1 MKKILYLLLLAIM
14 PLASFSQITDSK
26 YLAGAVPV
34 VDGKVIFNR
43 QVFAATLTAQQ
54 IYDNLSEW
62 GIMKYSGN
70 AGEMIS
76 SDPLVK
82 RITLRGMEQA
92 QVRVGLFPSKIKINY
107 YLIIECRDGACDL
120 SFVRF
125 FYTNNPT
132 ADNPNEQI
140 RAEDYITDRY
150 AMNKAGTRLTGGT
163 GDYRKNT
170 IDLVESVTNSVR
182 ESLSHY
188 MANIENET
196 HNSAAVTL
204 APTASQ
210 NAASQTTAP
219 QTAIP
224 VPVTVTATVVPQTAT
239 HSAPV
244 TIEGFTSISPEK
256 IPGNII
262 KIVADN
268 GIFLTAVNGQK
279 LSTEVA
285 GEGGLGIYG
294 GAPSIFFNMKENEK
308 EPAAGAQSLT
318 LTFKNEVFRNATI
331 TMEEW
336 MIIICTPVAVGNNLV
351 IGKIEQVLIK

>member
-1 MKKILYLLLLAIM
+1 MKKILYPLLLAIM
-14 PLASFSQITDSK
+14 PLASFSQITGSG

-43 QVFAATLTAQQ
+43 QVVAATLTAQQ
-54 IYDNLSEW
+54 IYDNISEW
-62 GIMKYSGN
+62 GILKYSGN

-76 SDPLVK
+76 SDPLLK

-132 ADNPNEQI
+132 SDNPNEQI
-140 RAEDYITDRY
+140 KAEDYITDKY
-150 AMNKAGTRLTGGT
+150 ALNKAGTKLTGGT
-163 GDYRKNT
+163 GDYRKKT

-196 HNSAAVTL
+196 RKAAAVTV
-204 APTASQ
+204 APTVPQATALQATPPKS
-210 NAASQTTAP
+210 AAPLSVSATATAP
-219 QTAIP
+219 QTA
-224 VPVTVTATVVPQTAT
+224 V
-239 HSAPV
+239 HSAPLN
-244 TIEGFTSISPEK
+244 IEGFTSISPEK

-268 GIFLTAVNGQK
+268 GIFLTAVNGRK

-285 GEGGLGIYG
+285 GEGGLGVYG
-294 GAPSIFFNMKENEK
+294 GAPSIFYNMKENEK
-308 EPAAGAQSLT
+308 EPVAGAQSLT
-318 LTFKNEVFRNATI
+318 LTFKNEVFRNAAI

-336 MIIICTPVAVGNNLV
+336 MIVICTPVAVGNGLV